1 MNDNL
6 MMIIQDRVFSGLGKK
21 NGNFLL
27 LKHYNTLVL
36 NEEKKAQ
43 IERAYS
49 EALRGLGE
57 CHRQEKNESGSPL
70 PLLAALWKQYSFL
83 MM

>member
-1 MNDNL
+1 

-43 IERAYS
+43 IEKINPAAMVYLHDFKLS
-49 EALRGLGE
+49 HMVGVFEPFFDFLLLLRHIAPCLT
-57 CHRQEKNESGSPL
+57 KMSD
-70 PLLAALWKQYSFL
+70 
-83 MM
+83 

>member
-36 NEEKKAQ
+36 NEEKKA
-43 IERAYS
+43 
-49 EALRGLGE
+49 
-57 CHRQEKNESGSPL
+57 
-70 PLLAALWKQYSFL
+70 
-83 MM
+83 